1 MTIGGDSGFLGI
13 GGENMSFLSRFF
25 RLQTKEEKELLLYIE
40 KIEMNMSNNYKDA
53 AQMNLAELEA
63 KFAEFVRQGRMSE
76 ELQEKYD
83 SVIGSYRTKLKG
95 YTHKDQKPYW
105 T

>member
-1 MTIGGDSGFLGI
+1 
-13 GGENMSFLSRFF
+13 MSLFQKFIK
-25 RLQTKEEKELLLYIE
+25 TKEEKELLLYIE
-40 KIEMNMSNNYKDA
+40 RIEMNMSNNYKDA

-63 KFAEFVRQGRMSE
+63 KLAGFVEQGKLSD
-76 ELQEKYD
+76 ELREKYE
-83 SVIGSYRTKLKG
+83 SIVGSYRQKLKG

>member
-1 MTIGGDSGFLGI
+1 
-13 GGENMSFLSRFF
+13 MSFFQKF
-25 RLQTKEEKELLLYIE
+25 IKTKEEKELLLSIE

-63 KFAEFVRQGRMSE
+63 KLSRFTEQGKLSD
-76 ELQEKYD
+76 ELREKYE
-83 SVIGSYRTKLKG
+83 SIVGTYRQKLKG
-95 YTHKDQKPYW
+95 YTHKDQQPYW

>member
-1 MTIGGDSGFLGI
+1 MI
-13 GGENMSFLSRFF
+13 FF
-25 RLQTKEEKELLLYIE
+25 QKFIKTKEEKELLLSIE

-63 KFAEFVRQGRMSE
+63 KLSRFTEQGKLSD
-76 ELQEKYD
+76 ELREKYE
-83 SVIGSYRTKLKG
+83 SIVGTYRQKLKG

>member
-1 MTIGGDSGFLGI
+1 
-13 GGENMSFLSRFF
+13 MSFFQKF
-25 RLQTKEEKELLLYIE
+25 IKTKEEKELLLYIE
-40 KIEMNMSNNYKDA
+40 RIEMNMSNNYKDA

-63 KFAEFVRQGRMSE
+63 KLAQFEEQGRLSE
-76 ELQEKYD
+76 ELKEKYE
-83 SVIGSYRTKLKG
+83 SIVETYRQKLKG

>member
-1 MTIGGDSGFLGI
+1 
-13 GGENMSFLSRFF
+13 MSFFQKF
-25 RLQTKEEKELLLYIE
+25 IKTKEEKELLLSIE

-63 KFAEFVRQGRMSE
+63 KLFRFTE
-76 ELQEKYD
+76 QEKLSDELREKYE
-83 SVIGSYRTKLKG
+83 SIVGTYRQKLKG

>member
-1 MTIGGDSGFLGI
+1 
-13 GGENMSFLSRFF
+13 MSFFQKF
-25 RLQTKEEKELLLYIE
+25 IKTKEEKELLLSIE

-63 KFAEFVRQGRMSE
+63 KLSRFTEQGKLSE
-76 ELQEKYD
+76 ELREKYE
-83 SVIGSYRTKLKG
+83 SIVGTYRQKLKG

>member
-1 MTIGGDSGFLGI
+1 
-13 GGENMSFLSRFF
+13 MSFLQKFIK
-25 RLQTKEEKELLLYIE
+25 TKEEKELLLSIE

-63 KFAEFVRQGRMSE
+63 KLSRFTEQGKLSE
-76 ELQEKYD
+76 ELREKYE
-83 SVIGSYRTKLKG
+83 SIVGTYRQKLKG

>member
-1 MTIGGDSGFLGI
+1 
-13 GGENMSFLSRFF
+13 MSFFQKF
-25 RLQTKEEKELLLYIE
+25 IKTKEEKELLLSIE

-63 KFAEFVRQGRMSE
+63 KLFRFTEQGKLSD
-76 ELQEKYD
+76 ELREKYE
-83 SVIGSYRTKLKG
+83 SIVGTYRQKLKG

>member
-1 MTIGGDSGFLGI
+1 
-13 GGENMSFLSRFF
+13 MSFFQKF
-25 RLQTKEEKELLLYIE
+25 IKTKEEKELLLSIE
-40 KIEMNMSNNYKDA
+40 KIEMNLSNNYKDA

-63 KFAEFVRQGRMSE
+63 KLSRFTEQGKLSD
-76 ELQEKYD
+76 ELREKYE
-83 SVIGSYRTKLKG
+83 SIVGTYRQKLKG

>member
-1 MTIGGDSGFLGI
+1 
-13 GGENMSFLSRFF
+13 MSLFQKFIK
-25 RLQTKEEKELLLYIE
+25 TKEEKELLLSIE

-63 KFAEFVRQGRMSE
+63 KLSRFTEQGKLSD
-76 ELQEKYD
+76 ELREKYE
-83 SVIGSYRTKLKG
+83 SIVGTYRQKLKG

>member
-1 MTIGGDSGFLGI
+1 
-13 GGENMSFLSRFF
+13 MSFFQKF
-25 RLQTKEEKELLLYIE
+25 VKTKEEKELLLSIE

-63 KFAEFVRQGRMSE
+63 KLSRFTEQGKLSD
-76 ELQEKYD
+76 ELREKYE
-83 SVIGSYRTKLKG
+83 SIVGTYRQKLKG

>member
-1 MTIGGDSGFLGI
+1 
-13 GGENMSFLSRFF
+13 MSFFQKF
-25 RLQTKEEKELLLYIE
+25 IKTKEEKELLLSIE

-53 AQMNLAELEA
+53 AQRNLAELEA
-63 KFAEFVRQGRMSE
+63 KLFRFTE
-76 ELQEKYD
+76 QEKLSDELREKYE
-83 SVIGSYRTKLKG
+83 SIVGTYRQKLKG

>member
-1 MTIGGDSGFLGI
+1 
-13 GGENMSFLSRFF
+13 MSFLQKFIK
-25 RLQTKEEKELLLYIE
+25 TKEEKELLLSIE

-63 KFAEFVRQGRMSE
+63 KLSRFTEQGKLSD
-76 ELQEKYD
+76 ELREKYE
-83 SVIGSYRTKLKG
+83 SIVGTYRQKLKG

>member
-1 MTIGGDSGFLGI
+1 
-13 GGENMSFLSRFF
+13 MSVFQKFIK
-25 RLQTKEEKELLLYIE
+25 TKEEKELLLSIE

-63 KFAEFVRQGRMSE
+63 KLSRFTEQGKLSD
-76 ELQEKYD
+76 ELREKYE
-83 SVIGSYRTKLKG
+83 SIVGTYRQKLKG